1 MELHQEGKAFLN
13 LISNSIKLRL
23 FLITKLPLAYFAGV
37 KLDAVNSQEAIA
49 SIKFKWINQNPFR
62 SIYFA
67 ALSMAAE
74 LSTGVLA
81 MMHLYGRKPAVSML
95 VVANT
100 AEFYKKATG
109 KITFT
114 CNEGDALKAAI
125 ENSVRALEPQI
136 VTISSIGIDEKGDVV
151 AKFTFTWSFKAKG

>member
-1 MELHQEGKAFLN
+1 MEIHKEGIAFLN
-13 LISNSIKLRL
+13 LINNRYKLKV
-23 FLITKLPLAYFAGV
+23 FLINKLPLAFLAGV
-37 KLDAVNSQEAIA
+37 NLESANADKAIA

-81 MMHLYGRKPAVSML
+81 MMHLYGRKPALSML

-109 KITFT
+109 KINFT
-114 CNEGDALKAAI
+114 CNEGIKLKKAI
-125 ENSVRALEPQI
+125 ENSIQSLEPQSI
-136 VTISSIGIDEKGDVV
+136 TVSSIGIDEKGDEV
-151 AKFTFTWSFKAKG
+151 AKFTFTWSFKAKV

>member
-1 MELHQEGKAFLN
+1 MEIHQEGKEFLN
-13 LISNSIKLRL
+13 LINNRFKLKL
-23 FLITKLPLAYFAGV
+23 FLISKLPLAFFAGV
-37 KLDAVNSQEAIA
+37 NLETANAQKATA

-81 MMHLYGRKPAVSML
+81 MMHLYDRKPTVSML
-95 VVANT
+95 VIANT

-109 KITFT
+109 KISFT
-114 CNEGDALKAAI
+114 CNEGKELKNAI
-125 ENSVRALEPQI
+125 EKSIQSLEPQSI
-136 VTISSIGIDEKGDVV
+136 TVSSIGIDEKGDLV
-151 AKFTFTWSFKAKG
+151 AKFTFTWSFKAKT

>member
-1 MELHQEGKAFLN
+1 MEIHTEGKQFLE
-13 LISNSIKLRL
+13 LINNRFKLKL
-23 FLITKLPLAYFAGV
+23 FLLKKLPLALIAGV
-37 KLDAVNSQEAIA
+37 NLESANPLEAIA
-49 SIKFKWINQNPFR
+49 SIRLKWINQNPSR

-81 MMHLYGRKPAVSML
+81 MMHLYGKNLAISML

-109 KITFT
+109 KITFI
-114 CNEGDALKAAI
+114 CKEGKELKETI
-125 ENSVRALEPQI
+125 ENSLKTLEPQSI
-136 VTISSIGIDEKGDVV
+136 TVSSIGIDEKGNAV
-151 AKFTFTWSFKAKG
+151 AKFTFTWSFKVKV

>member
-1 MELHQEGKAFLN
+1 MEIHTEGKQFLE
-13 LISNSIKLRL
+13 LINNRFKLKL
-23 FLITKLPLAYFAGV
+23 FLLKKLPLALIAGV
-37 KLDAVNSQEAIA
+37 NLESASPLEAIA
-49 SIKFKWINQNPFR
+49 SIRLKWINQNPFR

-81 MMHLYGRKPAVSML
+81 MMHLYGKNPAISML

-109 KITFT
+109 KITFI
-114 CNEGDALKAAI
+114 CKEGKELKETI
-125 ENSVRALEPQI
+125 ENSLKTLEPQSI
-136 VTISSIGIDEKGDVV
+136 TVSSIGIDEKGNAV
-151 AKFTFTWSFKAKG
+151 AKFTFTWSFKVKV

>member
-1 MELHQEGKAFLN
+1 MEIHPEGKIFFN
-13 LISNSIKLRL
+13 LINNRFKLKL
-23 FLITKLPLAYFAGV
+23 LLISKLPLAFLAGV
-37 KLDAVNSQEAIA
+37 NLESVNTKEAIA
-49 SIKFKWINQNPFR
+49 TIKYKWINKNPFR

-81 MMHLYGRKPAVSML
+81 MMHLYGRKPAISML

-109 KITFT
+109 KISFT
-114 CNEGDALKAAI
+114 CHEGKEIKNAI
-125 ENSVRALEPQI
+125 ENSVKTLEPQI
-136 VTISSIGIDEKGDVV
+136 ITVSSIGIDENGDAI
-151 AKFTFTWSFKAKG
+151 AKFTFTWSFKAKT

>member
-1 MELHQEGKAFLN
+1 MEIHQEGKAFLN
-13 LISNSIKLRL
+13 LINNRFKLKL
-23 FLITKLPLAYFAGV
+23 FLISKLPLAFFAGV
-37 KLDAVNSQEAIA
+37 NLESANTKEATA

-109 KITFT
+109 KICFT
-114 CNEGDALKAAI
+114 CNEGKELKNAI
-125 ENSVRALEPQI
+125 EISVQSLEPQSI
-136 VTISSIGIDEKGDVV
+136 TVSSIGIDENGDAV
-151 AKFTFTWSFKAKG
+151 AKFTFTWSFKAKA

>member
-1 MELHQEGKAFLN
+1 MELHPEGKAFLN
-13 LISNSIKLRL
+13 LINNRFKLKL
-23 FLITKLPLAYFAGV
+23 FLISKLPLAFFAGV
-37 KLDAVNSQEAIA
+37 NLETANPMEAIA
-49 SIKFKWINQNPFR
+49 TIRFKWINQNPFR

-81 MMHLYGRKPAVSML
+81 MMHLYGRKPPVSML

-109 KITFT
+109 KIIFT
-114 CNEGDALKAAI
+114 CKEGAELKKAI
-125 ENSVRALEPQI
+125 ENSIHSLEPLSI
-136 VTISSIGIDEKGDVV
+136 TVSTIGIDEKGDAV
-151 AKFTFTWSFKAKG
+151 AKFTFTWSFKAKE

>member
-1 MELHQEGKAFLN
+1 MELHREGATFLN
-13 LISNSIKLRL
+13 LINNRFKLKL
-23 FLITKLPLAYFAGV
+23 FLISKLPLAYFAGV
-37 KLDAVNSQEAIA
+37 NLESANPLEAVATIR
-49 SIKFKWINQNPFR
+49 FKWINQNPFR

-109 KITFT
+109 KIIFT
-114 CNEGDALKAAI
+114 CKEGMELKKAI
-125 ENSVRALEPQI
+125 ENSMHSLEPQSI
-136 VTISSIGIDEKGDVV
+136 TVSTIGIDEKGDAV
-151 AKFTFTWSFKAKG
+151 AKFSFTWSFKAKA